1 MFFNVEPKNKYI
13 YVKGRGVAG
22 KQIVFPT
29 WVPGSYFIREQEKN
43 VVMLRGASLVSKNKY
58 FLTDDEF
65 EYVYSAISKDQRETI
80 STVDYIFINPV
91 SVFPY
96 QDLNEEY
103 CISLKLPNNWV
114 VHTTLKEIG
123 KFTYCAR
130 NYDEFADSPIQA
142 SPKLNLIKVTE
153 FHSISTVNNVNELD
167 KLSKVLNFL
176 DSSLSIE
183 NKDKQSYIFFFR
195 RSDVNFGGIEH
206 ENSSAIVVPWNRED
220 LLWLFAHEYVHK
232 WNVKRLKPRELMR
245 IDYERENYTELLWFA
260 EGVTDYLAFLSLVMS
275 KVIDTQQGLKSISN
289 ILSNLTYPGIKR
301 MSLAESSKLTWI
313 KLYKRDDNF
322 LNIGVSYYDLGF
334 VVGLLMDL
342 KIRENSDNHYDIYS
356 MFKALYLRFKETG
369 YTYSDIRNVAE
380 EYGVDFLDE
389 LVYKRD
395 PPIFKHLSKYVE
407 VEFVDRG
414 KPYIGIRLEVN
425 KITFVEDGSP
435 ADNAGLFPGD
445 EIIAVNGVKGANIQE
460 GQSLDLLIIRD
471 GVVKHFE
478 VLPGSNPGHTVK
490 IKTNGGIFEKVFGK
504 GEGVSDK
511 KLI

>member
-1 MFFNVEPKNKYI
+1 MESKNKYI

-123 KFTYCAR
+123 KFTYCAK

-153 FHSISTVNNVNELD
+153 FHSISTVNNINELD

-183 NKDKQSYIFFFR
+183 NEDKQSYIFFFR
-195 RSDVNFGGIEH
+195 RSDVNFGG
-206 ENSSAIVVPWNRED
+206 
-220 LLWLFAHEYVHK
+220 
-232 WNVKRLKPRELMR
+232 
-245 IDYERENYTELLWFA
+245 
-260 EGVTDYLAFLSLVMS
+260 
-275 KVIDTQQGLKSISN
+275 
-289 ILSNLTYPGIKR
+289 
-301 MSLAESSKLTWI
+301 
-313 KLYKRDDNF
+313 
-322 LNIGVSYYDLGF
+322 
-334 VVGLLMDL
+334 
-342 KIRENSDNHYDIYS
+342 
-356 MFKALYLRFKETG
+356 
-369 YTYSDIRNVAE
+369 
-380 EYGVDFLDE
+380 
-389 LVYKRD
+389 
-395 PPIFKHLSKYVE
+395 
-407 VEFVDRG
+407 
-414 KPYIGIRLEVN
+414 
-425 KITFVEDGSP
+425 
-435 ADNAGLFPGD
+435 
-445 EIIAVNGVKGANIQE
+445 
-460 GQSLDLLIIRD
+460 
-471 GVVKHFE
+471 
-478 VLPGSNPGHTVK
+478 
-490 IKTNGGIFEKVFGK
+490 
-504 GEGVSDK
+504 
-511 KLI
+511 